1 MINASHVV
9 VLVVS
14 VSAIVVTIT
23 SRSAVVEVVVCIV
36 IVYTDYP
43 SAVDYM
49 YRSEEILDAL
59 VADPLRW
66 SEYILDLLITHL
78 ISKDVVVIYACE
90 RAEIVVVDLVD
101 VFDLISV
108 EVELPSHLV
117 CEEACFTA

>member
-23 SRSAVVEVVVCIV
+23 SRCAVVEVVVCIV

-66 SEYILDLLITHL
+66 SEYIQDLLITHL
-78 ISKDVVVIYACE
+78 ISKDIVVIYACE

-101 VFDLISV
+101 IFDLISV
-108 EVELPSHLV
+108 EVELPSHFV